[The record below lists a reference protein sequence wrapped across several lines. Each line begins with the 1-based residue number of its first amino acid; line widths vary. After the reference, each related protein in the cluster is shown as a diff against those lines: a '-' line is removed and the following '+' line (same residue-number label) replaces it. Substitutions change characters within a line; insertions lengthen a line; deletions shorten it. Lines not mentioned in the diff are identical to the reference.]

1 MGTDDDGKPIVVAD
15 PMAATFAAIAARA
28 GGNAA
33 QIADGFLDLVE
44 VFGADLSTN
53 ATFRRAVSRDVGGL
67 LRDGVRRTLA
77 VHIAQP
83 RS

>member
-1 MGTDDDGKPIVVAD
+1 
-15 PMAATFAAIAARA
+15 MAAKFAAIAEAAR
-28 GGNAA
+28 GNAS

-44 VFGADLSTN
+44 VFGADLSAN
-53 ATFRRAVSRDVGGL
+53 AIFRRAVSRDVGGL
-67 LRDGVRRTLA
+67 FRDGVRRTLA